1 MAVKFDI
8 KDSKLTISASTLS
21 VGAFLAIW
29 EYDKSKSKEK
39 ALSLLKHV
47 FHMNDITS
55 DNPMIDIPFTDVERV
70 SKRDCFKNTEYKLT
84 KEEQALFDD
93 ASAWYNTVNQRS
105 PWRSLRVV
113 DKKIDQINDH
123 LDKNNITDKNFDDQL
138 KAIERLDKLHLT
150 REKIEELVEKQLKK
164 ARTRGGLERSPAE
177 KGLLNIR

>member
-29 EYDKSKSKEK
+29 EHDKSRGKEK
-39 ALSLLKHV
+39 ALALLKHV

-55 DNPMIDIPFTDVERV
+55 DNPMIDIPLSDLERI
-70 SKRDCFKNTEYKLT
+70 SKRDCSKNSEYKLT
-84 KEEQALFDD
+84 EEEEELFED
-93 ASAWYNTVNQRS
+93 ASAWYQTINQRS

-123 LDKNNITDKNFDDQL
+123 LNDHDINDKNFDDQL